1 MGDRT
6 LVSGKVTQI
15 LRQFLWAVLAF
26 ILVTACGADPSQVGT
41 VHSPDAIQTA
51 SSGTVR
57 LVKHMMGETQVPANP
72 QRLITLDPNLLATAL
87 VLGIQPVGSSASVDI
102 DGRTGLGP
110 IQPYLDNYAQE
121 LTILGYEGVINL
133 EKVLLVKPD
142 LILGNHHYEAI
153 YEQLSRIAPT
163 VLYDYT
169 ENNSRWKDL
178 TKFSA
183 KVLGKSQ
190 EAEKLLNDYHQRI
203 QELRKR
209 LGLGV
214 ASSEENHAS
223 NIQVS
228 VIRPDL
234 NGVRLIH
241 RNLLAGSILEDVGL
255 SRPPE
260 QDRDGSQS
268 FVSFE
273 FIPQMDGDVIF
284 VVSNRDK
291 DSLDLVN
298 QLQNHPL
305 WSQLEAVKQDKVY
318 LVDAENWSG
327 TDIVRANLIL
337 DDLFEY
343 LLDEE

>member
-6 LVSGKVTQI
+6 LVSSKVTQI
-15 LRQFLWAVLAF
+15 LRQLMSGVLAF
-26 ILVTACGADPSQVGT
+26 ILVTACGANPSQVST
-41 VHSPDAIQTA
+41 IHSPDAVQTA
-51 SSGTVR
+51 PSGTVR

-72 QRLITLDPNLLATAL
+72 QRVITLDANLLATAL
-87 VLGIQPVGSSASVDI
+87 ALGIQPVGSVARVDI
-102 DGRTGLGP
+102 DGQTGLGP
-110 IQPYLDNYAQE
+110 IKPYLDDHAQE
-121 LTILGYEGVINL
+121 LTIVGYSEVNL

-153 YEQLSRIAPT
+153 YEQLSRIAPA
-163 VLYDYT
+163 VFYDYT
-169 ENNSRWKDL
+169 ENNFRWKDL
-178 TKFSA
+178 TRFSA

-190 EAEKLLNDYHQRI
+190 EAEKLLNDYYQRI
-203 QELRKR
+203 QELRRK

-214 ASSEENHAS
+214 ASSEGNHVS

-228 VIRPDL
+228 VIIPDF
-234 NGVRLIH
+234 NGVRLMH
-241 RNLLAGSILEDVGL
+241 RDILAGSVLKDVGL

-260 QDRDGSQS
+260 QDKDGLQS

-284 VVSNRDK
+284 VVSHRDK
-291 DSLDLVN
+291 ESSDLIN
-298 QLQNHPL
+298 QLKNHPL
-305 WSQLEAVKQDKVY
+305 WSQLEAVKQGKVY

-337 DDLFEY
+337 DDLFKY
-343 LLDEE
+343 LADEE